1 MCVAPR
7 CRSSPTWCIIPSTKL
22 PAPSLSPLSI
32 APDRNLWV
40 NKLLKMKIA
49 ITLILIFLFNRSFA
63 QDTIYWQPNYKLKW
77 QDFQGIPD
85 SSSKDGAISYPVIRY
100 HLSANE
106 DSFNVKVICFF
117 IRSKS
122 WSKFKKNDTLLMHE
136 QGHFDIAELFARKLR
151 KTFSEYKFNRQT
163 VGKDIDKIFLLNRQ
177 QRTETDM
184 LYDKETNHSQN
195 TRQQVLWIKKIKT
208 ELDSLKDF
216 AST

>member
-1 MCVAPR
+1 MPLIKV
-7 CRSSPTWCIIPSTKL
+7 IISTL
-22 PAPSLSPLSI
+22 FWTLLLSF
-32 APDRNLWV
+32 
-40 NKLLKMKIA
+40 NK
-49 ITLILIFLFNRSFA
+49 TYA
-63 QDTIYWQPNYKLKW
+63 QDTIYWQPTYKLKW
-77 QDFQGIPD
+77 EDFQGIPD
-85 SSSKDGAISYPVIRY
+85 SSSKDGAISRPVIKY

-151 KTFSEYKFNRQT
+151 KAFAEYKFNAQT
-163 VGKDIDKIFLLNRQ
+163 VGKDIDKLFILNKQ
-177 QRTETDM
+177 ERTERDV

-195 TRQQVLWIKKIKT
+195 KQQQVLWNKKIKS
-208 ELDSLKDF
+208 ELDNLKKF